1 MILCLSRPEEFC
13 FTECKHRD
21 GSGVSQIVKK
31 SNLLKQ
37 KNRPHVFYYCYTNKK
52 WFPRLETIFVV
63 DHMVIPIRFSLLR
76 KEAKQLLFTVSVDAK
91 NS

>member
-1 MILCLSRPEEFC
+1 MITVPMSHIKGFKII
-13 FTECKHRD
+13 T
-21 GSGVSQIVKK
+21 
-31 SNLLKQ
+31 SNL
-37 KNRPHVFYYCYTNKK
+37 YYCYVNKK

-63 DHMVIPIRFSLLR
+63 DHIVVPIRFSLLR